1 MNFSMLIQQ
10 LDLVTNDELMRA
22 SIKTVLEFI
31 AVVAAID
38 LLIIL
43 IGKAIK
49 KKNKGK
55 KKNVNSKKWMEF
67 RLWKLFMFSYK
78 WCGICC

>member
-49 KKNKGK
+49 KQNKGK
-55 KKNVNSKKWMEF
+55 KKNVNSKK
-67 RLWKLFMFSYK
+67 
-78 WCGICC
+78 